1 MMRVARSLIANLV
14 TLILSFI
21 LAVIIWVNAMQV
33 DDPDLK
39 RVLQIPATFVGLPED
54 VTRLSPADDN
64 PPVLIT
70 YEGPTSIVS
79 ALDQT
84 DFTAIID
91 LSEVPLGSDVTVPVE
106 IQAENTD
113 IVLEAPIP
121 ETVTVRLEKLV
132 TREIDVQLDIR
143 GDVARGHTMGEPLI
157 DPPVIT
163 VTGTE
168 TEVDLLDFAQ
178 VTIFL
183 NDDTQ
188 TRIESPQAL
197 FFNRQGRVASVS
209 GLQLNT
215 EQVEVTIPI
224 NESAD
229 FANKVITADIV
240 GEVAPGYRVLG
251 VTIEPSSVLVTG
263 LPTRLAQPFRVQTE
277 PIDITGLT
285 ETFQD
290 QVSLD
295 LPIGITL
302 DSVTEITVTVQI
314 EPFSST
320 KIYNQPIELLG
331 ITETLEA
338 TISPNT
344 VRVVL
349 FGPSPVLD
357 TLTEQEVRVT
367 LDLFDLEPGEYALEP
382 DVDVPDRGLELR
394 SIQPAVIEVVIT
406 EVMTP
411 TEEITETE
419 SLLPIAPGLLLV
431 VGAGDTAASA
441 SPAVLSSSVQA
452 VSTQLPILIQPI
464 VAWLPNHKII

>member
-1 MMRVARSLIANLV
+1 MMRVARSLIANLA
-14 TLILSFI
+14 TLLLSFI
-21 LAVIIWVNAMQV
+21 LAVVIWVTAMQV
-33 DDPDLK
+33 EDPDLK
-39 RVLQIPATFVGLPED
+39 RVLQIPATFIGLPED
-54 VTRLSPADDN
+54 VTRLSPTEDN

-79 ALDQT
+79 ALDQA

-91 LSEVPLGSDVTVPVE
+91 LSEVPLGSNVSVPVE
-106 IQAENTD
+106 IQAENID

-121 ETVTVRLEKLV
+121 ETVTVRLERLV
-132 TREIDVQLDIR
+132 TREIPVRHDIQ
-143 GDVARGHTMGEPLI
+143 GEVARGYTMGEPLI

-168 TEVDLLDFAQ
+168 TEVDRLDFAQ

-188 TRIESPQAL
+188 TRIESPQPL

-209 GLQLNT
+209 GLGLST

-229 FANKVITADIV
+229 FATKVITADIV
-240 GEVAPGYRVLG
+240 GEVAQGYRVLG

-263 LPTRLAQPFRVQTE
+263 LPTRLAQSFRVQTE

-290 QVSLD
+290 QVSVV

-302 DSVTEITVTVQI
+302 DSVTEITATVQI

-338 TISPNT
+338 TINPST

-349 FGPSPVLD
+349 FGPVPVLD

-367 LDLFDLEPGEYALEP
+367 LDLFAWSRVNMLWSQMWMC
-382 DVDVPDRGLELR
+382 R
-394 SIQPAVIEVVIT
+394 I
-406 EVMTP
+406 
-411 TEEITETE
+411 
-419 SLLPIAPGLLLV
+419 
-431 VGAGDTAASA
+431 VG
-441 SPAVLSSSVQA
+441 
-452 VSTQLPILIQPI
+452 
-464 VAWLPNHKII
+464 

>member
-1 MMRVARSLIANLV
+1 MMRMARSLIANLA
-14 TLILSFI
+14 TLLLSFI
-21 LAVIIWVNAMQV
+21 LAIVIWVTAMQV

-39 RVLQIPATFVGLPED
+39 RVLQIPATFIGLPED
-54 VTRLSPADDN
+54 VNRITPADDN

-79 ALDQT
+79 ELNQD
-84 DFTAIID
+84 DFAAIID
-91 LSEVPLGSDVTVPVE
+91 LSEIPLGTDVSVPVE

-113 IVLEAPIP
+113 ITVETPIP

-132 TREIDVQLDIR
+132 TREIDVKLDIR
-143 GDVARGHTMGEPLI
+143 GDVARGHTMGEALI
-157 DPPVIT
+157 DPPTIT

-168 TEVDLLDFAQ
+168 TEVDRLDFAQ

-188 TRIESPQAL
+188 TRIESPQPL
-197 FFNRQGRVASVS
+197 FYNRQGRVASVS
-209 GLQLNT
+209 GLQLST
-215 EQVEVTIPI
+215 EQVQVTIPI
-224 NESAD
+224 NESSD

-240 GEVAPGYRVLG
+240 GEVAQGYRVLG

-263 LPTRLAQPFRVQTE
+263 LPTRLALPFRVQTE

-285 ETFQD
+285 ETFQG
-290 QVSLD
+290 QVSLV
-295 LPIGITL
+295 LPEGITL
-302 DSVTEITVTVQI
+302 DSVTEITATVQI

-320 KIYNQPIELLG
+320 KIYNQPIEVLG
-331 ITETLEA
+331 IGDELEA
-338 TISPNT
+338 TIDPDT

-357 TLTEQEVRVT
+357 TLTEQEVRVS
-367 LDLFDLEPGEYALEP
+367 LDLFGLEPGEYSLEP

-394 SIQPAVIEVVIT
+394 SIQPSVIEVVIT

-411 TEEITETE
+411 TESLTDTE
-419 SLLPIAPGLLLV
+419 SLLSDLPGLPMV
-431 VGAGDTAASA
+431 RTGSTADFTE
-441 SPAVLSSSVQA
+441 V
-452 VSTQLPILIQPI
+452 PIPI
-464 VAWLPNHKII
+464 HHTFAWLPNHRAI